1 MTATRSRT
9 RRKGPTSVGARPPI
23 DFATSFA
30 TTFVNRGNP
39 PPRRGNRIA
48 SEDEPRRGWLIVR
61 AILVG
66 TAFLALV
73 VDQAYRPDLSR
84 QREVLITQIAEAT
97 SRVDRARKEIEY
109 TATERSHIARNGVP
123 NEQKSR
129 WTGEPYQSTE
139 HCLYDYDRRIGHL
152 QECLDQ
158 VLAQA
163 EGYSA
168 GLQSIDAGGGRR
180 VPFANQLLAHLRK
193 ELGR

>member
-1 MTATRSRT
+1 M
-9 RRKGPTSVGARPPI
+9 
-23 DFATSFA
+23 
-30 TTFVNRGNP
+30 NRGGT

-48 SEDEPRRGWLIVR
+48 TDDSPRNRWIIVR

-66 TAFLALV
+66 VVFLALV

-97 SRVDRARKEIEY
+97 SRVDRARKEIEF
-109 TATERSHIARNGVP
+109 TGTERNRIARDGVP
-123 NEQKSR
+123 SEQKSR

-139 HCLYDYDRRIGHL
+139 HCLYDYDRRIGYL
-152 QECLDQ
+152 QECLER

-168 GLQSIDAGGGRR
+168 DLQSIDAGGGRR
-180 VPFANQLLAHLRK
+180 VPFANQFLAYVRK
-193 ELGR
+193 EFRR